1 MAILKLNGLVKL
13 NILHH
18 LLMKTFQ
25 VLDVAVA
32 NVPEELDYRIDCLR
46 VEEDNELCKINL
58 DYQLSIL

>member
-1 MAILKLNGLVKL
+1 
-13 NILHH
+13 
-18 LLMKTFQ
+18 MKTFQ